1 MIQTELR
8 RLSPTSRETSS
19 TLYTTTTPSQYI
31 LPPQIRNQ
39 FNTFRHYQTSLNP
52 LPKRPQ
58 GRQRSHRRISAS
70 YRCMWSTPA
79 SQGVVMVCSSWL
91 SQLMVFDCISHPRR
105 VMGTIHMALIRP
117 RAPRV
122 DRDPNTTTSASGG
135 QRPLTLI
142 HVRLPPVNLIH
153 PDEQKNTY
161 RPTVA
166 PTYGGAQVP
175 PQPTSRPY
183 IISAIENSCY
193 SEGLVVAAQEG
204 DVADRDFLLCMSPDL
219 TRIGSLGQLHN
230 HPHQQHQSPA
240 QAPFGA
246 VAPYGSGGVNQRPPL
261 AEYAT
266 LLAIPGR
273 TWSIA
278 SVPHTSPLASTTGNS
293 PTPVV
298 TNELAMQFVEDPKSF
313 MILTNAG
320 LTFVVKRRALDYL
333 RAAIEDLQKNG
344 TVQPIIECRDRCEY
358 IFRSSLLL

>member
-1 MIQTELR
+1 MAVTTNGV
-8 RLSPTSRETSS
+8 RLYFSPSS
-19 TLYTTTTPSQYI
+19 
-31 LPPQIRNQ
+31 
-39 FNTFRHYQTSLNP
+39 
-52 LPKRPQ
+52 
-58 GRQRSHRRISAS
+58 S
-70 YRCMWSTPA
+70 YGYYSYG
-79 SQGVVMVCSSWL
+79 S
-91 SQLMVFDCISHPRR
+91 
-105 VMGTIHMALIRP
+105 
-117 RAPRV
+117 
-122 DRDPNTTTSASGG
+122 NTTTSASGG